1 MGSWRKI
8 GNEPRIPLSALLLCG
23 ILNGCVPSVESPT
36 SFKPSSLARSQ
47 VPFYQAG
54 QLMVVKGVL
63 NDRVS
68 TDFMVDTGASITLI
82 PQASAS
88 QLGIDLKS
96 SRPTIP
102 LQTAGHII
110 QVPLVVLDS
119 VEVGG
124 MRVKNITVAVY
135 DSPFLG
141 RPGVL
146 GLNFLKNFRVEVN
159 FNEGFLLLEKR

>member
-36 SFKPSSLARSQ
+36 SFKPSSLERSQ

-63 NDRVS
+63 NDKVS
-68 TDFMVDTGASITLI
+68 TDFMVDTGAGITLI

-88 QLGIDLKS
+88 QLGIDLRS
-96 SRPTIP
+96 GWPTTPFRTGGDIT
-102 LQTAGHII
+102 QI
-110 QVPLVVLDS
+110 PLVVLDS
-119 VEVGG
+119 VEIGG
-124 MRVKNITVAVY
+124 MEVTKLKVAVH
-135 DSPFLG
+135 DSP
-141 RPGVL
+141 VL
-146 GLNFLKNFRVEVN
+146 GQRGILGLDFLKNFRVEVN
-159 FNEGFLLLEKR
+159 FKEGFLLLEKR